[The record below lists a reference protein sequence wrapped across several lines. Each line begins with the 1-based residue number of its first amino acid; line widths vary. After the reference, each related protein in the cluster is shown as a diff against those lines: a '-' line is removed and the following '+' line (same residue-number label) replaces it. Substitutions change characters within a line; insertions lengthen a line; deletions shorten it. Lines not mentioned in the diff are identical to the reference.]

1 MKIIPINGQVLVKP
15 SEAAEKTAG
24 GIHLPDS
31 GKEKPPEGEVIAV
44 AEDATEEVAAG
55 DRVIYKQFSGTEV
68 SAEGEDYILLP
79 SDEILVKY
87 VAVDE
92 IPE

>member
-1 MKIIPINGQVLVKP
+1 MKIRPINGRVLVKP
-15 SEAAEKTAG
+15 LEAAGKTAG

-31 GKEKPPEGEVIAV
+31 AKEKPQEGKVVAV
-44 AEDATEEVAAG
+44 AEDATEEVVVG

-68 SAEGEDYILLP
+68 TVNGEEHVLLL
-79 SDEILVKY
+79 SEDLLVKY
-87 VAVDE
+87 VAADE